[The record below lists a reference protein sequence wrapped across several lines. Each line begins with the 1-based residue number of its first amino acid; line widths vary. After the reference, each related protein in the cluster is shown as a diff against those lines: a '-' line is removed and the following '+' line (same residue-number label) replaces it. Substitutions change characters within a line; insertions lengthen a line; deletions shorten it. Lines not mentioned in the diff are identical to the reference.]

1 MSETEA
7 KVRKAIRDAL
17 RPIAPEVD
25 LEQVDP
31 TADFREEADL
41 DSVDVMDFLTRLH
54 QSLGVDIP
62 ESDYGRITTLDDLV
76 DYLVARLG
84 D

>member
-7 KVRKAIRDAL
+7 KVRKEIRDAL
-17 RPIAPEVD
+17 RPIAPEVE
-25 LEQVDP
+25 LNHVDP

-62 ESDYGRITTLDDLV
+62 ESDYGRITTLDNLV